1 MLKWCLCC
9 LGQKLAD
16 WVNIGMDYY
25 WFAFLDTASFFNE
38 WCNYIGETL
47 DWGCLFNVADEQFYT
62 VHNLTGLP
70 LTVS

>member
-47 DWGCLFNVADEQFYT
+47 DWGCLFNVANEQLYT

>member
-9 LGQKLAD
+9 LGQKLAEL
-16 WVNIGMDYY
+16 VNIGMDYY
-25 WFAFLDTASFFNE
+25 WFAFLDKASFFNE

-47 DWGCLFNVADEQFYT
+47 DWGGLFNEQYMM
-62 VHNLTGLP
+62 HNLTGLP

>member
-16 WVNIGMDYY
+16 LVNIGMEYY
-25 WFAFLDTASFFNE
+25 WFAFLGTASFFNE

-47 DWGCLFNVADEQFYT
+47 DWGGLFIEQYMM
-62 VHNLTGLP
+62 HNLTGLP

>member
-47 DWGCLFNVADEQFYT
+47 DWGGLFSVANEQFYT
-62 VHNLTGLP
+62 MHNLTGLP

>member
-16 WVNIGMDYY
+16 RVNIGMDYY

-47 DWGCLFNVADEQFYT
+47 DWGGLFSVANEQFYT
-62 VHNLTGLP
+62 MHNPTGLP

>member
-16 WVNIGMDYY
+16 RVNIGMDYY

-47 DWGCLFNVADEQFYT
+47 DWGCLFNVANEQLYT